1 MVREDTGPPS
11 ESATCAWMA
20 ADEAVGCFGSTG
32 PNGDIDFY
40 PNGGQ
45 TQPNCDMEPQNDT

>member
-1 MVREDTGPPS
+1 
-11 ESATCAWMA
+11 
-20 ADEAVGCFGSTG
+20 FGSTG

-45 TQPNCDMEPQNDT
+45 TQPNCDMEPQNDTS